1 MKIKQLAS
9 PGKAAIFWL
18 SILFFLIIP
27 FVGLIDFWTG
37 PAITFALIYLIPVS
51 AVAWLN
57 DRRVTIVL
65 ASSLTV
71 MTWIA
76 VDYFSERFS
85 PNIIAYSWNF
95 FSRFSILLI
104 VTTMLSA
111 LKQSLLDAHHL
122 SRRDSLTNALNN
134 RGFMELAE
142 REIYRSTRSRHALT
156 IAFLDVDDFKTI
168 NDTFGHNAGDR
179 LLIAIVESLHL
190 HTRKSDLVG
199 RVGGD
204 EFVILLPDTGQ
215 DAAKS
220 TMNNIRKMMIE
231 EAGKLNFPVTFSI
244 GVLTCIQ
251 PPVSV
256 DDMLGMA
263 DTLMYKV
270 KTGSKNDIV
279 FSLYPDAQ

>member
-9 PGKAAIFWL
+9 PSKETIFWL
-18 SILFFLIIP
+18 SILFFLMIP
-27 FVGLIDFWTG
+27 FVGLVDYWTG

-51 AVAWLN
+51 AIAWLN
-57 DRRVTIVL
+57 NRRATIVL

-71 MTWIA
+71 MTWIV
-76 VDYFSERFS
+76 VDYFSSRFS
-85 PNIIAYSWNF
+85 LSILAYSWNF
-95 FSRFSILLI
+95 FSRLTILLI

-122 SRRDSLTNALNN
+122 SRRDPLTNALNN

-142 REIYRSTRSRHALT
+142 REVYRSTRSGHALT

-168 NDTFGHNAGDR
+168 NDTFGHSAGDR

-220 TMNNIRKMMIE
+220 TMNNIRKIMME
-231 EAGKLNFPVTFSI
+231 EADKLNFPVTFSI

-251 PPVSV
+251 PPASV
-256 DDMLGMA
+256 DAMIGIA
-263 DTLMYKV
+263 DKLMYQV
-270 KTGSKNDIV
+270 KNQ
-279 FSLYPDAQ
+279 FQE